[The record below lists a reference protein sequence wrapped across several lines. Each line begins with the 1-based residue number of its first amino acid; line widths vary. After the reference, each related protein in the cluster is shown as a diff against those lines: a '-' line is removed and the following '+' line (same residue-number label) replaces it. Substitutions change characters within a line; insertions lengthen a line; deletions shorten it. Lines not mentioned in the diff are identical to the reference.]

1 MHSIINVREKIYC
14 LIQYHIP
21 HGMIIMEPEQELMRI
36 GVSLPDNL
44 LDRFDEILAK
54 RGYSSRSEGIRD
66 AIRSYIRYY
75 EWTSEVKGERIGVI
89 SLTYNHEQH
98 GLVDALADAQ
108 HEHLDVIRSSM
119 HIHVDK
125 RTCLE
130 IIALHGDVEDLKG
143 VAESL
148 MALKGV
154 EHLKLTTISTIK

>member
-1 MHSIINVREKIYC
+1 MFNTVLHTIRDDR
-14 LIQYHIP
+14 
-21 HGMIIMEPEQELMRI
+21 MEPEQELMRI

-44 LDRFDEILAK
+44 LTRFDGILTK

-75 EWTSEVKGERIGVI
+75 EWASEVKGDRLGVI

-98 GLVDALADAQ
+98 GLIDALADIQ
-108 HEHLDVIRSSM
+108 HQHLDVIQSSM
-119 HIHVDK
+119 HFHADK
-125 RTCLE
+125 KTCLE
-130 IIALHGDVEDLKG
+130 IIALHGDAKSLKE
-143 VAESL
+143 VAEGL

>member
-1 MHSIINVREKIYC
+1 MLFNTVLHTTRDDR
-14 LIQYHIP
+14 
-21 HGMIIMEPEQELMRI
+21 MEPEQELMRI

-44 LDRFDEILAK
+44 LTRFDEILTK

-75 EWTSEVKGERIGVI
+75 EWASEVKGERLGVI

-98 GLVDALADAQ
+98 GLVDALADIQ
-108 HEHLDVIRSSM
+108 HQHLDVIQSSM
-119 HIHVDK
+119 HFHADAK
-125 RTCLE
+125 TCLE
-130 IIALHGDVEDLKG
+130 LIALHGDAKDLKK
-143 VAESL
+143 VAEGL